1 MKNYRNH
8 WKSLDFLLFGDGVP
22 PPQFFKKE
30 KKLLLNQRQIQDEAT
45 PSPINKNHAIKTLKM
60 YLGMVWPLIGNGVVT
75 HTITKR
81 ALLGMVTPHTIPN
94 YKVENQRNPKKNYVF
109 VLKFAE

>member
-1 MKNYRNH
+1 
-8 WKSLDFLLFGDGVP
+8 
-22 PPQFFKKE
+22 
-30 KKLLLNQRQIQDEAT
+30 
-45 PSPINKNHAIKTLKM
+45 
-60 YLGMVWPLIGNGVVT
+60 MVWPLIGNGVVT